1 MVIEVIKILDK
12 NFEDN
17 KVASCNTSSEL
28 ADCLTKSTAS
38 GKKLLYFIQGRKKL
52 FP

>member
-12 NFEDN
+12 NL
-17 KVASCNTSSEL
+17 KLTKWHRV
-28 ADCLTKSTAS
+28 TKSTALV
-38 GKKLLYFIQGRKKL
+38 KKLLCFIQGRKKL